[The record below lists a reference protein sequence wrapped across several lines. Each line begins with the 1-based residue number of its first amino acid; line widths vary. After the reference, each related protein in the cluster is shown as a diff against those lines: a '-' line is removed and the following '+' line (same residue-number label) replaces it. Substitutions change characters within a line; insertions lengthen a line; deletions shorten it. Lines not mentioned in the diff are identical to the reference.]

1 MDDHKEEDFRSY
13 GIRLGEYCSKLL
25 PCLTGE
31 WLERLMPV
39 PGVIIA
45 NPAVSG
51 VISGKLILTAG
62 LIQSILWRELALCF
76 DFDSHCIS
84 QWAKF
89 QLSFHH
95 MCNSTPADKSEAK
108 LVHCSLSRPRMAH
121 SNTCFLHS
129 LKTGPLLFEQTPA
142 KSINKTAAD
151 RLFHSLML
159 SNVVNLMWCY
169 TTRSTYVSIPP
180 VSALYVEVEK

>member
-76 DFDSHCIS
+76 DFYSYQARALRALGLLLADG
-84 QWAKF
+84 
-89 QLSFHH
+89 
-95 MCNSTPADKSEAK
+95 TPT
-108 LVHCSLSRPRMAH
+108 VGGGM
-121 SNTCFLHS
+121 TF
-129 LKTGPLLFEQTPA
+129 
-142 KSINKTAAD
+142 
-151 RLFHSLML
+151 
-159 SNVVNLMWCY
+159 
-169 TTRSTYVSIPP
+169 
-180 VSALYVEVEK
+180 

>member
-1 MDDHKEEDFRSY
+1 MRSGYTVKTKTLSKPQLKSTLEKSSRQALEVDDHKEEDFRSY

-129 LKTGPLLFEQTPA
+129 LKTGPQQTP
-142 KSINKTAAD
+142 D
-151 RLFHSLML
+151 P
-159 SNVVNLMWCY
+159 
-169 TTRSTYVSIPP
+169 TRVLTRQLQTDSFIH
-180 VSALYVEVEK
+180 